1 MRKSFLMPFWMVG
14 QSVVLHYPEVFVLE
28 SPEPA
33 RSLHSVLYQIWYD
46 LKKKSLKIFSQ
57 YIIFMSKAFYLV
69 KTEYTKNS

>member
-1 MRKSFLMPFWMVG
+1 MPFWMVG

-46 LKKKSLKIFSQ
+46 LKKNRLKFFLNILFLRQ
-57 YIIFMSKAFYLV
+57 KQIKYFY
-69 KTEYTKNS
+69 

>member
-14 QSVVLHYPEVFVLE
+14 QSVSCPSLHYPEVFVLE

-46 LKKKSLKIFSQ
+46 LKKNRLKFFLNILFLRQ
-57 YIIFMSKAFYLV
+57 KQIKYFY
-69 KTEYTKNS
+69 